1 MREYH
6 DRDAALQ
13 VLYVVFQP
21 FQLIVTQR
29 PQPPGF
35 QIHHVYQPDEV
46 RTLLLETVPTSA
58 LAALS
63 ITLKEL
69 FSVVVQHVVLSRHI
83 EDIFGLR
90 AFQNLVD
97 RIEFLRL

>member
-1 MREYH
+1 MCPFSTVTEPNFFRY
-6 DRDAALQ
+6 ASACALSS
-13 VLYVVFQP
+13 V
-21 FQLIVTQR
+21 
-29 PQPPGF
+29 PQPHGF